1 MARHGKGF
9 GEQRNGRAAPYLI
22 ERQQEPTLLWSYV
35 HGSTG
40 VFRRIRV
47 RLLRKNQ
54 GGKNE
59 GNEISDQQAELL
71 ADIHFRK
78 MDMSDEI
85 FVIDVDGY
93 IGSSTKKEIE
103 YAKEHGITVRY
114 YSKSEITDQMIVEL
128 FT

>member
-1 MARHGKGF
+1 M
-9 GEQRNGRAAPYLI
+9 
-22 ERQQEPTLLWSYV
+22 
-35 HGSTG
+35 
-40 VFRRIRV
+40 
-47 RLLRKNQ
+47 RKNQ